1 MATES
6 SYGVVVAS
14 EKVGRQIRPDLR
26 CPGCGCELS
35 DYEIFACRLRGLKR
49 PVCVGCLAS
58 ALVSFR
64 DHVYPLMR
72 GLEQLV
78 LDLAERTG
86 GKVELVDAQQGKD
99 PD

>member
-35 DYEIFACRLRGLKR
+35 DYEVFACRLRGLKQ
-49 PVCVGCLAS
+49 PVCISCLAD
-58 ALVSFR
+58 ALVFVR
-64 DHVYPLMR
+64 DGLLPTLR

-78 LDLAERTG
+78 LDLAQRIGGEAERLDVV
-86 GKVELVDAQQGKD
+86 KGKD
-99 PD
+99 V

>member
-14 EKVGRQIRPDLR
+14 EKVGCQIRPDLR

-49 PVCVGCLAS
+49 PVCIGCLAG

-64 DHVYPLMR
+64 DHVHPLTQ

-78 LDLAERTG
+78 LDLAEKIG
-86 GKVELVDAQQGKD
+86 GESELVDAQKGKEG
-99 PD
+99 